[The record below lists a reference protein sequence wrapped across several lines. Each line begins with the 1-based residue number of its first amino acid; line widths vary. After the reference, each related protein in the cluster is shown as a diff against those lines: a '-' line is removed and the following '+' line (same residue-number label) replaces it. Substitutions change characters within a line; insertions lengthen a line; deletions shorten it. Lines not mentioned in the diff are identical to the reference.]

1 MTVLK
6 DDYVY
11 VCSSGLGVSKFKVV
25 DIHSNGSL
33 VGIDQDGFKM
43 TFSSRFPP
51 IFHKTEREA
60 IISAFKKEI
69 LDLNDLRTTYEKK
82 LRGIQRKMDDLKEN
96 FSYLIDENPE
106 DFI

>member
-6 DDYVY
+6 DEYVY
-11 VCSSGLGVSKFKVV
+11 VCSSGLGVSKFRIV
-25 DIHSNGSL
+25 DINSNGSL
-33 VGIDQDGFKM
+33 IGIDQDGFKM

-69 LDLNDLRTTYEKK
+69 HELSEIRNSYNKKLSKIQKNIDDLNEK
-82 LRGIQRKMDDLKEN
+82 

-106 DFI
+106 EFI